1 MTTWTWSGYSMLGI
15 LFRNVFPKRK
25 LGTLWKRAADWHW
38 SCGMDDLAYGKPI
51 NETVKTRVPEAIKT
65 TAREI
70 DWKAGSAEPIHK
82 RWHIYNWACLG
93 RPKGDS
99 RLFFW
104 FSAIQL
110 VHVCLV
116 SYRGQLIAEVF
127 SMSMDVARGN
137 GNVHSRTR
145 HMMMMMIMTM
155 IFTTIYLI
163 KYVICTRRLM
173 WLLIPF

>member
-1 MTTWTWSGYSMLGI
+1 
-15 LFRNVFPKRK
+15 
-25 LGTLWKRAADWHW
+25 
-38 SCGMDDLAYGKPI
+38 MDDLAYGKPI

-70 DWKAGSAEPIHK
+70 DWKAGSAEPTHK
-82 RWHIYNWACLG
+82 RWPIYNWACLR

-127 SMSMDVARGN
+127 SMSMGKHFSYKLSPVAHQA
-137 GNVHSRTR
+137 NVDKLDGR
-145 HMMMMMIMTM
+145 
-155 IFTTIYLI
+155 
-163 KYVICTRRLM
+163 K
-173 WLLIPF
+173 PEE